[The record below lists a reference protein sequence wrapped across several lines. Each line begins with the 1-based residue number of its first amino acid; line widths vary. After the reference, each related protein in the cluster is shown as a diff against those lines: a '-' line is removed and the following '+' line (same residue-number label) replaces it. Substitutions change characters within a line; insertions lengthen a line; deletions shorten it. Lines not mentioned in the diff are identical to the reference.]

1 MSAIS
6 LFPTFAKT
14 VQISDPGFDEATTA
28 LIGQAFD
35 QICKGLPQGHSDP
48 ISRDIV
54 AKRII
59 YLASHGERD
68 PGKMGREALI
78 CLGLKP
84 NRFTI
89 STQHHHL

>member
-6 LFPTFAKT
+6 LFPTFAET
-14 VQISDPGFDEATTA
+14 IQTSDLCLDEVTTA
-28 LIGQAFD
+28 LVGQAFD
-35 QICKGLPQGHSDP
+35 RICKGLPKGHLDAT
-48 ISRDIV
+48 SREIV

-59 YLASHGERD
+59 YLASRGERD
-68 PGKMGREALI
+68 PEKMGNEALI

-89 STQHHHL
+89 STQHSPC